1 MVKSDQKFVKNGG
14 FYQLR
19 FKAYIFVLQYF
30 THWIFEFEKK
40 YAPALQI
47 IQMVIQNIFGT
58 QNIMK
63 SDGATL
69 IHVKGYPDILTCLQT
84 NSEST
89 IVNFIIQLTTLP
101 PIRIDVCPLIFN
113 IFFDPKNVWKSYFYD
128 L

>member
-1 MVKSDQKFVKNGG
+1 MGVSIIFGLRLIFL
-14 FYQLR
+14 FYDTS
-19 FKAYIFVLQYF
+19 AI
-30 THWIFEFEKK
+30 EFLNLKKK
-40 YAPALQI
+40 YPPALQI

-113 IFFDPKNVWKSYFYD
+113 IFFDPKKV
-128 L
+128 